1 MGRLIRSIR
10 ADGVTV
16 LVVEHDIP
24 FVMGLSDRVIVL
36 EHGVKI
42 ADGTP
47 AEIQSDARVIA
58 AYLGEDIQNL
68 C

>member
-1 MGRLIRSIR
+1 
-10 ADGVTV
+10 
-16 LVVEHDIP
+16 
-24 FVMGLSDRVIVL
+24 MGLSDRVVVL

-47 AEIQSDARVIA
+47 AEIQSDPRVIA
-58 AYLGEDIQNL
+58 AYLGEDVQNL